1 VAVVEALI
9 AADAVVNIRTESGMD
24 HYQPTPL
31 HDAARAGHA
40 DVLVLLLDAGALV
53 DAELSVS
60 DSSGLTALAIAAGE
74 GHVDAVRVLIK
85 RGANIEGSGGYH
97 TPLFQAVDGDQVEVV
112 EALIDSGADVNAG
125 EDGLTPLRSAKSF
138 GRRER
143 VQEVLRAHGAV
154 E

>member
-74 GHVDAVRVLIK
+74 GHVDAVRVLEQPQKLDLLI
-85 RGANIEGSGGYH
+85 AQ
-97 TPLFQAVDGDQVEVV
+97 TPTLGDPTSIP
-112 EALIDSGADVNAG
+112 AAS
-125 EDGLTPLRSAKSF
+125 
-138 GRRER
+138 
-143 VQEVLRAHGAV
+143 
-154 E
+154 